1 MADAARVQ
9 GCAETG
15 FYANGSEAENPLFQT
30 VGTTGDGGG
39 IVEGVAFT
47 MRRNRRGDSRIARG
61 TFVNV
66 PYENIF
72 KP

>member
-30 VGTTGDGGG
+30 VGTIEDGGR
-39 IVEGVAFT
+39 IVGAIHESPAGH
-47 MRRNRRGDSRIARG
+47 S
-61 TFVNV
+61 
-66 PYENIF
+66 
-72 KP
+72 